1 MECHHTKRLWGIDSC
16 ITRHT
21 HPDFSLDRPWFQA
34 FASVSK
40 QGLLNMKMNS
50 ILHENEHF
58 GVKLLCSRPHFEQT
72 NGAILALYNI
82 TSLYKLRWTKCK
94 TMELLNEENGMLA
107 ENNNYW
113 AKPSCAPKN
122 SWRSPGPGIQNNFFL
137 NLLLWNRSLFFF
149 RNLLLLLPLVIFPRL
164 SNSRWS
170 PSCKNERLARF
181 APGFSVVPL
190 VPVSRRGLGTKKW
203 WLCRQMI
210 WLARFFD
217 WDFH

>member
-1 MECHHTKRLWGIDSC
+1 MECHHTPY
-16 ITRHT
+16 T
-21 HPDFSLDRPWFQA
+21 PWFLTGSA
-34 FASVSK
+34 MISGLCLCFKTRPSK
-40 QGLLNMKMNS
+40 Y
-50 ILHENEHF
+50 ENEF
-58 GVKLLCSRPHFEQT
+58 DFAWKWTFRWETALLKASFWTDKWRNPR
-72 NGAILALYNI
+72 II

-122 SWRSPGPGIQNNFFL
+122 SWRSPGPGMQNNFFL

-190 VPVSRRGLGTKKW
+190 VSVSRRGLGTKKW